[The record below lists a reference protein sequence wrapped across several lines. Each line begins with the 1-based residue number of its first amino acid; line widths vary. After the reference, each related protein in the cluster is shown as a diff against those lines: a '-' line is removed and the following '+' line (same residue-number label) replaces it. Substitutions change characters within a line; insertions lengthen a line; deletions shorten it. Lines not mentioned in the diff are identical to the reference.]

1 MREDLRDAGTDEIG
15 EAKSRRHIVFAAQ
28 QAVEP
33 VMLVQPQARLDDIV
47 SFVFLRKGCKIVLV
61 VSSQRG
67 GEHAAYLDSVAVCG
81 S

>member
-1 MREDLRDAGTDEIG
+1 
-15 EAKSRRHIVFAAQ
+15 
-28 QAVEP
+28 
-33 VMLVQPQARLDDIV
+33 V